1 MLIGFNA
8 GYYQAIDASQW
19 LAGVPAHLLAD
30 HFGLPNDLLDKFPHA
45 RAFIAPPD
53 GSGKREIK

>member
-1 MLIGFNA
+1 MLIGFNT

-19 LAGVPAHLLAD
+19 LAGVPPYLLAD
-30 HFGLPNDLLDKFPHA
+30 HFGLPKEQFETFP
-45 RAFIAPPD
+45 RTRTFIAPSD